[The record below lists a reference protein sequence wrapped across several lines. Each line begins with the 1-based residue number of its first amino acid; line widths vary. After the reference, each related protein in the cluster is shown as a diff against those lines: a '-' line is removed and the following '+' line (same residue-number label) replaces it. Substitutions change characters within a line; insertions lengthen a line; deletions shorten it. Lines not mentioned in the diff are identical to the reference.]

1 MQPSTRTTLIAL
13 ALTLVP
19 ALAPAAALAAQANN
33 ASNAQQ
39 QQSVYTLTIN
49 NNTGSRQEL
58 QVAGKTYSVPS
69 RYNLIVT
76 AVAGTGVDAASTI
89 GSHPSGSL
97 IHALTAQDNNNTLD
111 LN

>member
-1 MQPSTRTTLIAL
+1 MQTSTRTTLIAL

-19 ALAPAAALAAQANN
+19 ALAPVAALAAPN
-33 ASNAQQ
+33 ANAQQ

-58 QVAGKTYSVPS
+58 QVAGKTYSVPA

-76 AVAGTGVDAASTI
+76 AVAGTGVYAASTI
-89 GSHPSGSL
+89 GSHPGGSL
-97 IHALTAQDNNNTLD
+97 IHALTPQDDNNTLD

>member
-1 MQPSTRTTLIAL
+1 MQTSTRTTLIAL

-19 ALAPAAALAAQANN
+19 ALAPVAALAAPNGN
-33 ASNAQQ
+33 ANAQQ

-49 NNTGSRQEL
+49 NNTGSRQKL
-58 QVAGKTYSVPS
+58 QVAGKTYSVPA

-76 AVAGTGVDAASTI
+76 AVAGTGVYAASTI
-89 GSHPSGSL
+89 GSRPSGSL
-97 IHALTAQDNNNTLD
+97 IHALTPQDDNNTLD

>member
-1 MQPSTRTTLIAL
+1 MQTSTRTTLLAL

-19 ALAPAAALAAQANN
+19 TLAPVAALAAPNGN
-33 ASNAQQ
+33 ASAQQ
-39 QQSVYTLTIN
+39 QQPVYTLTIN

-58 QVAGKTYSVPS
+58 QVAGKTYTVPAH
-69 RYNLIVT
+69 YDLIVT
-76 AVAGTGVDAASTI
+76 AVAGTGVYAASTI

-97 IHALTAQDNNNTLD
+97 IHSLTPQDDNNTLD

>member
-1 MQPSTRTTLIAL
+1 MQISTRTTLFAL

-19 ALAPAAALAAQANN
+19 ALAPVAALAAPAD
-33 ASNAQQ
+33 NAQQ
-39 QQSVYTLTIN
+39 QQPVYTLTIN

-58 QVAGKTYSVPS
+58 QVAGKVYSVPS

-76 AVAGTGVDAASTI
+76 AVAGTGVYAASAI
-89 GSHPSGSL
+89 GEHPVGSL
-97 IHALTAQDNNNTLD
+97 IHALNPQDNNNTLG

>member
-1 MQPSTRTTLIAL
+1 MQTSTRTTLFAL

-19 ALAPAAALAAQANN
+19 ALAPVAALAAPAANAAN
-33 ASNAQQ
+33 TQ

-58 QVAGKTYSVPS
+58 QVAGKVYSVPS

-76 AVAGTGVDAASTI
+76 AVAGTGVYAASAI
-89 GSHPSGSL
+89 SSHPIGSL
-97 IHALTAQDNNNTLD
+97 IHALSPQDNNNTLD

>member
-1 MQPSTRTTLIAL
+1 MQTSTRPTLIAL
-13 ALTLVP
+13 ALTFIP
-19 ALAPAAALAAQANN
+19 ALAPVAALAAPN
-33 ASNAQQ
+33 ANAQQ

-58 QVAGKTYSVPS
+58 QVAGKTYSVPA

-76 AVAGTGVDAASTI
+76 AIAGTGVYAAGTI

-97 IHALTAQDNNNTLD
+97 IHAVTPQDDNNTLD